1 MSKYDKEQFLY
12 KKSYLKN
19 RLQQDVMEDGIAYI
33 PCKVQGINDIISK
46 FSTKGCESLDPEFL
60 YYITIF

>member
-33 PCKVQGINDIISK
+33 PCKVQGINVDIPVRRSRK
-46 FSTKGCESLDPEFL
+46 SGAN
-60 YYITIF
+60 